1 MVTAGDGQRESVMED
16 ATFTQLKRSLAKLL
30 DLDLDGYKQPQM
42 RRRIETFVTKHGND
56 PAAFI
61 DRLPRDPELLQ
72 ATRDM
77 LTINVTEFFRD
88 RAQWDRLES
97 TVLPSLLTQRNAL
110 KIWSAGCSHG
120 QEPVSLG
127 ILLDEAGA
135 LRRANI
141 LATDFDHAAL
151 ARAKAGGPYTPDEVR
166 GVSPKHLA
174 TYFTQREGKFTADP
188 KLLKQSTYRELNLLK
203 DRFGT
208 DYDLIVCRNVM
219 IYFEADVKAALIRR
233 FREALRPGGVLFIG
247 ATEALLGG
255 DAEGLDR
262 LGGNFYAR
270 SAESKTGRVAA

>member
-1 MVTAGDGQRESVMED
+1 MDD

-42 RRRIETFVTKHGND
+42 RRRIETFITKHGND

-97 TVLPSLLTQRNAL
+97 TVLPSLLAHRNAL

-135 LRRANI
+135 LRRASI

-174 TYFTQREGKFTADP
+174 TYFTQREGKFTADA

-247 ATEALLGG
+247 ATEALLGS

-270 SAESKTGRVAA
+270 AAESKTGRVAA

>member
-1 MVTAGDGQRESVMED
+1 MDDTN
-16 ATFTQLKRSLAKLL
+16 FTQLKRSLARLL

-56 PAAFI
+56 PVAFI
-61 DRLPRDPELLQ
+61 DRLSKDAELLQ

-77 LTINVTEFFRD
+77 LTINVTDFFRD
-88 RAQWDRLES
+88 RAQWDRLEA
-97 TVLPSLLTQRNAL
+97 TVLPSLLAQRGAL

-120 QEPVSLG
+120 QEPLSLA

-135 LRRANI
+135 LRRSTI

-151 ARAKAGGPYTPDEVR
+151 ARAKAGGPYAKDEMR
-166 GVSPKHLA
+166 GVTPKHLE
-174 TYFTQREGKFTADP
+174 TYFTEREGKYLADP
-188 KLLKQSTYRELNLLK
+188 KLLKPSTYRELNLLK
-203 DRFGT
+203 DRFTT
-208 DYDLIVCRNVM
+208 DLDLIVCRNVM

-247 ATEALLGG
+247 ATEALLGA
-255 DAEGLDR
+255 DAEGLER

-270 SAESKTGRVAA
+270 AAETKTGRVAA

>member
-1 MVTAGDGQRESVMED
+1 MDD

-56 PAAFI
+56 PVAFI
-61 DRLPRDPELLQ
+61 DRLPKDPELLQ

-88 RAQWDRLES
+88 RAQWDRLEG
-97 TVLPSLLTQRNAL
+97 TVLPSLVKQRNAL

-120 QEPVSLG
+120 QEPISLA

-135 LRRANI
+135 LRRSSI

-151 ARAKAGGPYTPDEVR
+151 ARAKAGGPYTQDEVR
-166 GVSPKHLA
+166 GISPKHLS
-174 TYFTQREGKFTADP
+174 TYFTAKDGKYVADP

-203 DRFGT
+203 DRFAN
-208 DYDLIVCRNVM
+208 DFDLIVCRNVM

-247 ATEALLGG
+247 ATEALLGA
-255 DAEGLDR
+255 DAEGLTR

-270 SAESKTGRVAA
+270 AEEAKTGRLVA